1 MTTDY
6 KGTVLVVD
14 EEPANLGVLFE
25 FLEQANFKVLV
36 AKNGRSVL
44 ERVALENPDILLL
57 DINMPD
63 IDGFEVYR
71 QLQAR
76 GDTDRMTVIFLSVLS
91 DTDSIVS
98 GFDLNAV
105 DYITKPFHPLEVVAL
120 VKKLLSL

>member
-105 DYITKPFHPLEVVAL
+105 DYITKPFHPLEVVAR